1 MIILHKTS
9 LQYQENSKNWI
20 IAIKKDLQFPYN
32 FKKSIYFDD
41 DDYRDNVHKGY
52 TVTYEINNEEQPV
65 VILGIIKNKLSY

>member
-1 MIILHKTS
+1 MHKTI
-9 LQYQENSKNWI
+9 LQHQENSKNLI
-20 IAIKKDLQFPYN
+20 ISIKKDLQFPYN

-52 TVTYEINNEEQPV
+52 TVTYQINNEEQPV